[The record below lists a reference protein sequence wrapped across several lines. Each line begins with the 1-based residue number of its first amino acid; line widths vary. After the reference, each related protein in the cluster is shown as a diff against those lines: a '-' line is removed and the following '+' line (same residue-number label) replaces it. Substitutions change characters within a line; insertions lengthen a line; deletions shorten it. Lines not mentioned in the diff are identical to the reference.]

1 MSLTSYDDNPL
12 FAVLQESI
20 YGQAGTPTAWA
31 AERIRAEHP
40 AFAGDRR
47 PLLLTGEMMY
57 PWMFEEIRS
66 LRAFRAGV
74 EALATHERYVPLYA
88 PARLAVNEVPVAAVI
103 YHDDMYVDAG
113 LSLETARHV
122 ANVQA
127 WVTNEFEHDGVR
139 QSAAVLRRLMTLV
152 REQGGP
158 LAS

>member
-1 MSLTSYDDNPL
+1 
-12 FAVLQESI
+12 
-20 YGQAGTPTAWA
+20 
-31 AERIRAEHP
+31 
-40 AFAGDRR
+40 
-47 PLLLTGEMMY
+47 MMF
-57 PWMFEEIRS
+57 PWMFEEIHS

-88 PARLAVNEVPVAAVI
+88 PARLAANEVPVAAVI

-122 ANVQA
+122 ANLQA

-139 QSAAVLRRLMTLV
+139 QSTAVLRRLMTLV
-152 REQGGP
+152 KEQGGP

>member
-1 MSLTSYDDNPL
+1 
-12 FAVLQESI
+12 
-20 YGQAGTPTAWA
+20 
-31 AERIRAEHP
+31 
-40 AFAGDRR
+40 
-47 PLLLTGEMMY
+47 MMY

-66 LRAFRAGV
+66 LRPFRAGV
-74 EALATHERYVPLYA
+74 EALAAYERYEPLYA
-88 PARLAVNEVPVAAVI
+88 PARLAANEVPVAAVI

-122 ANVQA
+122 ANLQA